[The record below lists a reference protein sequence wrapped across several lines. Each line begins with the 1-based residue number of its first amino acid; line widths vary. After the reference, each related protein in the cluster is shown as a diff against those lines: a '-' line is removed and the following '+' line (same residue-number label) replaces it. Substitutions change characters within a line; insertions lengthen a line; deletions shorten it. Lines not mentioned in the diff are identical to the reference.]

1 MSYEQRRKAL
11 PIAANV
17 ELLRRI
23 DIAKSLIH
31 EAHMLSL
38 EEAKKCAPRLW
49 AARKNV
55 GTILSIVGLI
65 VGLII
70 VVIGG
75 IITESFNG
83 LRSFNVI
90 GITLMFS
97 SFIVGST
104 LQDRLASSRY
114 RLFKKRWQP
123 IEQRWR
129 EIGLNVPGDY
139 SIRGIA
145 LNIVEVHPYYGWTMP
160 EYTKSSTDENLDNYL
175 HLVKEKLLTHIE
187 MSL

>member
-1 MSYEQRRKAL
+1 M
-11 PIAANV
+11 
-17 ELLRRI
+17 
-23 DIAKSLIH
+23 
-31 EAHMLSL
+31 
-38 EEAKKCAPRLW
+38 
-49 AARKNV
+49 
-55 GTILSIVGLI
+55 GTIISIVGLI

-75 IITESFNG
+75 IITGSFNG

-97 SFIVGST
+97 SCIIGYTIQV
-104 LQDRLASSRY
+104 RLADSRF
-114 RLFKKRWQP
+114 RLFKKRWRP

>member
-17 ELLRRI
+17 ELIRRI

-55 GTILSIVGLI
+55 GTIISIVGLI
-65 VGLII
+65 VGFII

-75 IITESFNG
+75 IITGSFNG

-97 SFIVGST
+97 SLYYWIHDTSATCGQQVPAIQKTMATYRAT
-104 LQDRLASSRY
+104 LARNRA
-114 RLFKKRWQP
+114 
-123 IEQRWR
+123 
-129 EIGLNVPGDY
+129 
-139 SIRGIA
+139 
-145 LNIVEVHPYYGWTMP
+145 
-160 EYTKSSTDENLDNYL
+160 
-175 HLVKEKLLTHIE
+175 
-187 MSL
+187 